1 MKALLDLLG
10 IAAITI
16 STFSVVIGLP
26 LLTAVLIKCAL
37 T

>member
-1 MKALLDLLG
+1 MKSVRDLLY